1 VTLARKEHQ
10 MQTPSADQATITMD
24 ATDAELRAALRDANL
39 PTLLLVLTQFAGDDR
54 WLQEPFIPSRTQAL
68 NDNDTAG
75 FSPELQEQVRDAAHE
90 ILRGWRD
97 GEIPTPLPPADEA
110 IPDMLSV
117 ALGERV
123 PPEYATTMAEEAGF
137 HPRSDVDWHFERPEA
152 AAQFPVVVIGAGLSG
167 IATAV
172 MLSRLRIPYVVI
184 EKNPAAGGVWQE
196 NHYPGAG
203 VDTPVHLYCYS
214 FAPRREWSR
223 FYARQGEI
231 RDYIQGVASAFGIA
245 AHTRFD
251 SEVEAAEWD
260 DTSQRWNIRVRTADD
275 VSAMSARAVISC
287 VGVLNRPFIP
297 DFADMDVFTGRIL
310 HSARWEDDLDVTGK
324 NVTVIGTG
332 ATAMQLVP
340 AIAGQAAKVTVVQ
353 RSPQWVVPNENYLRE
368 VPAGARLLMSQVPF
382 YASFYRLR
390 LVWMFQDK
398 LLATL
403 RRDPAWPHPDRSINA
418 MNEKHRLFF
427 TQYVDEQLGDRSD
440 LRDRVLPTYPPYGKR
455 ILMDNRWIQ
464 TVKRDDVEVVQAGV
478 GGFDEHHVKT
488 IDGRSHEADIVIL
501 ATGFHSSQMLSPM
514 QIRGRDGVELSE
526 VWDDD
531 NPFAYLG
538 MTVPGFPNFFIIGGP
553 NTALGH
559 GGSAIY
565 PAECCVAY
573 VGQLIVRMIEDDIS
587 AVDVR
592 EHVCAS
598 YNEKVD
604 AEHDQLIWTHPDT
617 TVWYK
622 NARGRV
628 TATTPWRGVDFW
640 EMTRTPDLSDFHVAS
655 GKPRD

>member
-1 VTLARKEHQ
+1 
-10 MQTPSADQATITMD
+10 
-24 ATDAELRAALRDANL
+24 
-39 PTLLLVLTQFAGDDR
+39 
-54 WLQEPFIPSRTQAL
+54 
-68 NDNDTAG
+68 
-75 FSPELQEQVRDAAHE
+75 
-90 ILRGWRD
+90 
-97 GEIPTPLPPADEA
+97 
-110 IPDMLSV
+110 
-117 ALGERV
+117 
-123 PPEYATTMAEEAGF
+123 
-137 HPRSDVDWHFERPEA
+137 
-152 AAQFPVVVIGAGLSG
+152 
-167 IATAV
+167 
-172 MLSRLRIPYVVI
+172 
-184 EKNPAAGGVWQE
+184 
-196 NHYPGAG
+196 
-203 VDTPVHLYCYS
+203 
-214 FAPRREWSR
+214 
-223 FYARQGEI
+223 
-231 RDYIQGVASAFGIA
+231 
-245 AHTRFD
+245 
-251 SEVEAAEWD
+251 
-260 DTSQRWNIRVRTADD
+260 
-275 VSAMSARAVISC
+275 
-287 VGVLNRPFIP
+287 
-297 DFADMDVFTGRIL
+297 
-310 HSARWEDDLDVTGK
+310 
-324 NVTVIGTG
+324 
-332 ATAMQLVP
+332 
-340 AIAGQAAKVTVVQ
+340 
-353 RSPQWVVPNENYLRE
+353 
-368 VPAGARLLMSQVPF
+368 
-382 YASFYRLR
+382 
-390 LVWMFQDK
+390 
-398 LLATL
+398 
-403 RRDPAWPHPDRSINA
+403 
-418 MNEKHRLFF
+418 
-427 TQYVDEQLGDRSD
+427 
-440 LRDRVLPTYPPYGKR
+440 
-455 ILMDNRWIQ
+455 LMDNRWIQ

-655 GKPRD
+655 AKARD